1 MNDRQLQTVFIV
13 DDDEAVRDSITELL
27 ESVGLVAQAY
37 DSAAAFLEGYE
48 PDRSGCLVLDVRMA
62 EMSGLVLQQRL
73 KEMETSLPIVM
84 ITGHGDVPMAVEA
97 MRNGALDFIQ
107 KPYRDQALLDSINCA
122 LSQQADRDRTI
133 ALDEQFE
140 HRLATLTGREMEI
153 FECIRC
159 GDSSKEIA
167 RKLAISPRTVE
178 THRHNLLHKL
188 KVASV
193 KDLLLLLA
201 ARKSG
206 N

>member
-1 MNDRQLQTVFIV
+1 MNNGQQPTVFIV
-13 DDDEAVRDSITELL
+13 DDDEAVRDSITELV
-27 ESVGLVAQAY
+27 ESVGLAAQAY
-37 DSAAAFLEGYE
+37 YSAVAFLEDYDPG
-48 PDRSGCLVLDVRMA
+48 RSGCLVLDVRMA

-73 KEMETSLPIVM
+73 NELETKLPIVM

-107 KPYRDQALLDSINCA
+107 KPYRDQALLDSINRA
-122 LSQQADRDRTI
+122 LLLQAEMDQASGI
-133 ALDEQFE
+133 DERFG
-140 HRLATLTGREMEI
+140 HCLATLTGREMEI
-153 FECIRC
+153 FECIRG

-188 KVASV
+188 EVGSV

-201 ARKSG
+201 TVKYG

>member
-1 MNDRQLQTVFIV
+1 MNNGQQPRVFIV
-13 DDDEAVRDSITELL
+13 DDDEAVRDSITELV
-27 ESVGLVAQAY
+27 ESVGLAAQAY
-37 DSAAAFLEGYE
+37 YSAVAFLEDYDPG
-48 PDRSGCLVLDVRMA
+48 RSGCLVLDVRMA

-73 KEMETSLPIVM
+73 NELETKLPIVM

-107 KPYRDQALLDSINCA
+107 KPYRDQALLDSINRA
-122 LSQQADRDRTI
+122 LLLQAEMDQASGI
-133 ALDEQFE
+133 DERFG
-140 HRLATLTGREMEI
+140 HCLATLTGREMEI

-188 KVASV
+188 EVGSV

-201 ARKSG
+201 TVKYG

>member
-107 KPYRDQALLDSINCA
+107 KPYRDQVLLDSINCA
-122 LSQQADRDRTI
+122 LSQQADRDRTS

>member
-1 MNDRQLQTVFIV
+1 M
-13 DDDEAVRDSITELL
+13 RDSITELL

-122 LSQQADRDRTI
+122 LSQQADRDRTS

>member
-122 LSQQADRDRTI
+122 LSQQADRDRTS

>member
-1 MNDRQLQTVFIV
+1 MNDRQQQTVFIV

-27 ESVGLVAQAY
+27 ESVGLAAQAY
-37 DSAAAFLEGYE
+37 DSAVAFLENYE
-48 PDRSGCLVLDVRMA
+48 SSLSGCLVLDIRMA
-62 EMSGLVLQQRL
+62 EMSGLALQQRL
-73 KEMETSLPIVM
+73 RDLDTRLPIVM

-122 LSQQADRDRTI
+122 LSQQADMDRSS
-133 ALDEQFE
+133 ALDKHFEQ
-140 HRLATLTGREMEI
+140 RLATLTGREMEL
-153 FECIRC
+153 FECIRR

-188 KVASV
+188 EVASV
-193 KDLLLLLA
+193 KDLLLLLTTV
-201 ARKSG
+201 SYG
-206 N
+206 D

>member
-1 MNDRQLQTVFIV
+1 MNNGQQPMVFIV

-27 ESVGLVAQAY
+27 ESVGLAALAY
-37 DSAAAFLEGYE
+37 DSALAFLEDYQ
-48 PDRSGCLVLDVRMA
+48 PDRCGCLVLDVRMA

-73 KEMETSLPIVM
+73 KEKDSKLPIVM

-107 KPYRDQALLDSINCA
+107 KPYRDQALLDSINRA
-122 LSQQADRDRTI
+122 LLLQAEMDQASGI
-133 ALDEQFE
+133 DERFG
-140 HRLATLTGREMEI
+140 HCLASLTGREMEI
-153 FECIRC
+153 FECIRG

-188 KVASV
+188 EVGSV

-201 ARKSG
+201 TVKYG

>member
-1 MNDRQLQTVFIV
+1 MNDKQLPTVFIV

-27 ESVGLVAQAY
+27 ESVGLAAQAY
-37 DSAAAFLEGYE
+37 DSALTFLEDYK
-48 PDRSGCLVLDVRMA
+48 PDRCGCLVLDVRMA

-73 KEMETSLPIVM
+73 KAMETTLPIVM

-122 LSQQADRDRTI
+122 LSQQADRDRAS

-140 HRLATLTGREMEI
+140 HCLATLTGREMEI

>member
-1 MNDRQLQTVFIV
+1 MNDRQQPTVFIV

-27 ESVGLVAQAY
+27 ESVGLPAQAY
-37 DSAAAFLEGYE
+37 GSALAFLEDYE

-73 KEMETSLPIVM
+73 KEMETKLPIVM

-122 LSQQADRDRTI
+122 LAQQADMYRADARD
-133 ALDEQFE
+133 E
-140 HRLATLTGREMEI
+140 HFVHCLATLTEREMEI
-153 FECIRC
+153 FECIRR

-188 KVASV
+188 GVTSV

-201 ARKSG
+201 TRKNG

>member
-1 MNDRQLQTVFIV
+1 
-13 DDDEAVRDSITELL
+13 
-27 ESVGLVAQAY
+27 
-37 DSAAAFLEGYE
+37 
-48 PDRSGCLVLDVRMA
+48 MA
-62 EMSGLVLQQRL
+62 EMSGLLLQQRL
-73 KEMETSLPIVM
+73 KELETKLSIVM

-107 KPYRDQALLDSINCA
+107 KPYRDQALLDSINRA
-122 LSQQADRDRTI
+122 LLLQAEMDQASDV
-133 ALDEQFE
+133 DERFG
-140 HRLATLTGREMEI
+140 HCLATLTGREMEI

-188 KVASV
+188 EVGSV

-201 ARKSG
+201 TVKYG